1 MAAAGDRLES
11 ARIRAVAA
19 VDDYAAEMRRVDGAR
34 LGGGLIGTR
43 ALKDRVE
50 AVLAEGLR
58 RFDQSG
64 EYVADGAIDLVAWL
78 RAKCKLSGGAAA
90 ERVGIARQ
98 LQHLPQTSKAFA
110 TGELG
115 YQHGAVLARTAEHL
129 GAAIVRKA
137 EASLLALADTMDPG
151 QFTGVAKNFEH
162 RIDAQAA
169 LTEANRAHQRRY
181 LTISEPL
188 DGIVRVDGL
197 LDVEA
202 GALVRNAVNAG
213 LPPARDDDRTPG
225 QRRADRLV
233 ELCQPRVV
241 GSADGA
247 GPRPHLTIRT
257 TVDTLIGAAGSP
269 GAELDGAII
278 PAETVRRIAC
288 DAAISRI
295 IGKGELDAELT
306 RASRS
311 TPPATRRALAARDR
325 GCVAEHC
332 SRPPQWTDS
341 HHVKHWID
349 QGPTTM
355 SNLILLCRPHHR
367 RVHEEGWGLQRLTT
381 GRWKLIRPM
390 PRSRSA

>member
-115 YQHGAVLARTAEHL
+115 YQHVAVLARTAEHL

-137 EASLLALADTMDPG
+137 EARLLALPETMDPG
-151 QFTGVAKNFEH
+151 QFTAGAKDF
-162 RIDAQAA
+162 AQRTDTEAA
-169 LTEANRAHQRRY
+169 LTE
-181 LTISEPL
+181 
-188 DGIVRVDGL
+188 
-197 LDVEA
+197 
-202 GALVRNAVNAG
+202 
-213 LPPARDDDRTPG
+213 
-225 QRRADRLV
+225 
-233 ELCQPRVV
+233 
-241 GSADGA
+241 
-247 GPRPHLTIRT
+247 
-257 TVDTLIGAAGSP
+257 
-269 GAELDGAII
+269 
-278 PAETVRRIAC
+278 
-288 DAAISRI
+288 
-295 IGKGELDAELT
+295 
-306 RASRS
+306 
-311 TPPATRRALAARDR
+311 
-325 GCVAEHC
+325 
-332 SRPPQWTDS
+332 
-341 HHVKHWID
+341 
-349 QGPTTM
+349 
-355 SNLILLCRPHHR
+355 HHR
-367 RVHEEGWGLQRLTT
+367 AQQR
-381 GRWKLIRPM
+381 
-390 PRSRSA
+390 